1 MMIFKLAIR
10 NILGAGLRT
19 WLNVIVLS
27 LAFVTIILSIGIN
40 QGLVTQISTSMIK
53 SEIGSGQYWQENYD
67 PYDPF
72 TLQDAHAAIPEEIE
86 QLIQQKKAVPILLT
100 QGTIYPQGRIMPVL
114 LKGIPANQTVLQMP
128 SDALG
133 TGDEE
138 LPALVGAR
146 MAKSAGLNLG
156 DFITL
161 RWRDKNG
168 TFDAKD
174 AVIVHIMNTTVGTI
188 DNMQIW
194 LPLAKLQE
202 MMGLPGEAG
211 LIVVGESVESVP
223 EVSGWDFKD
232 QDFLLKDFRE
242 LIKTRTIARSIFY
255 VILLFVAVIAIFDT
269 QFLSIFKRRKEI
281 GTLISLGMTKAKVIQ
296 LFTLEGAMHG
306 FLAALVGAAYGI
318 PLIKYLTKRGIDLP
332 QSTDSFGLALGHT
345 LYPTYSTMLVLSIT
359 AFILIV
365 VTIVSYL
372 PTRNISK
379 LNPTDALRGRR

>member
-53 SEIGSGQYWQENYD
+53 SEIGSGQYWQANYD

-72 TLQDAHAAIPEEIE
+72 SLQDAHAVIPGDIE
-86 QLIQQKKAVPILLT
+86 DLIEQKKAVPVLLT
-100 QGTIYPQGRIMPVL
+100 QGTIYPQGRIMPVF
-114 LKGIPANQTVLQMP
+114 LKGIPAEQAVLQMP
-128 SDALG
+128 SAALG

-146 MAKSAGLNLG
+146 MAKSAALNLG
-156 DFITL
+156 DTVTL

-188 DNMQIW
+188 DNMQVW
-194 LPLAKLQE
+194 LPLTKLQE
-202 MMGLPGEAG
+202 MMGLPGEAS
-211 LIVVGESVESVP
+211 LVIVDENIETVP

-242 LIKTRTIARSIFY
+242 LIKTRAIARSIFY
-255 VILLFVAVIAIFDT
+255 VLLLFVAVIAIFDT
-269 QFLSIFKRRKEI
+269 QFLSIFERRKEI

-296 LFTLEGAMHG
+296 LFTLEGALHG

-318 PLIKYLTKRGIDLP
+318 PLINYLARRGIDLP
-332 QSTDSFGLALGHT
+332 QSSDSFGLALGHT
-345 LYPTYSTMLVLSIT
+345 LYPTYSTILVLSIT

-379 LNPTDALRGRR
+379 MNPTDALRGRL

>member
-53 SEIGSGQYWQENYD
+53 SEIGSGQYWQANYD

-72 TLQDAHAAIPEEIE
+72 SLQDAHAVIPGDIE
-86 QLIQQKKAVPILLT
+86 DLIEQKKAVPVLLT
-100 QGTIYPQGRIMPVL
+100 QGTIYPQGRIMPVF
-114 LKGIPANQTVLQMP
+114 LKGIPAEQAVLQMP
-128 SDALG
+128 SAALG

-146 MAKSAGLNLG
+146 MAKSAALNLG
-156 DFITL
+156 DTVTL

-188 DNMQIW
+188 DNMQVW
-194 LPLAKLQE
+194 LPLTKLQE
-202 MMGLPGEAG
+202 MMGLPGEAS
-211 LIVVGESVESVP
+211 LVIVDENIETVP

-242 LIKTRTIARSIFY
+242 LIKTRAIARSIFY
-255 VILLFVAVIAIFDT
+255 VLLLFVAVIAIFDT
-269 QFLSIFKRRKEI
+269 QFLSIFERRKEI

-296 LFTLEGAMHG
+296 LFTLEGALHG

-318 PLIKYLTKRGIDLP
+318 PLINYLARRGIDLP
-332 QSTDSFGLALGHT
+332 QSSDSFGLALGHT

-359 AFILIV
+359 VFILIV

-379 LNPTDALRGRR
+379 LNPTDALRGRL

>member
-1 MMIFKLAIR
+1 MIFKLAIR

-27 LAFVTIILSIGIN
+27 LAFVTIILSIGLN

-53 SEIGSGQYWQENYD
+53 SEIGSGQYWQASYD

-72 TLQDAHAAIPEEIE
+72 ALQDAHAVIPEDIDE
-86 QLIQQKKAVPILLT
+86 LIQQKKAVPILIT
-100 QGTIYPQGRIMPVL
+100 QGTIYPQGRIMPVF
-114 LKGIPANQTVLQMP
+114 LKGIPAEQTVLQMP
-128 SDALG
+128 SEALG
-133 TGDEE
+133 TGDVE

-146 MAKSAGLNLG
+146 MAKSADLNLG
-156 DFITL
+156 DTVTL

-194 LPLAKLQE
+194 LPLVKLQE
-202 MMGLPGEAG
+202 MMGLPNEAS
-211 LIVVGESVESVP
+211 LIVVGENIESAP

-232 QDFLLKDFRE
+232 QDFLLRDFRE

-281 GTLISLGMTKAKVIQ
+281 GTLIALGMTKAKVIQ

-318 PLIKYLTKRGIDLP
+318 PLIQYLSKRGIDLP
-332 QSTDSFGLALGHT
+332 QSADSFGLALGHT

-359 AFILIV
+359 VFILIV

-379 LNPTDALRGRR
+379 MNPTDALRGR

>member
-53 SEIGSGQYWQENYD
+53 SEIGSGQYWQANYD

-72 TLQDAHAAIPEEIE
+72 SLQDAHAVIPGDIE
-86 QLIQQKKAVPILLT
+86 DLIEQKKAVPVLLT
-100 QGTIYPQGRIMPVL
+100 QGTIYPQGRIMPVF
-114 LKGIPANQTVLQMP
+114 LKGIPAEQAVLQMP
-128 SDALG
+128 SAALG

-146 MAKSAGLNLG
+146 MAKSAALNLG
-156 DFITL
+156 DTVTL

-188 DNMQIW
+188 DNMQVW
-194 LPLAKLQE
+194 LPLTKLQE
-202 MMGLPGEAG
+202 MMGLPGEAS
-211 LIVVGESVESVP
+211 LVIVDENIETVP

-242 LIKTRTIARSIFY
+242 LIKTRAIARSIFY
-255 VILLFVAVIAIFDT
+255 VLLLFVAVIAIFDT

-296 LFTLEGAMHG
+296 LFTLEGALHG

-318 PLIKYLTKRGIDLP
+318 PLINYLARRGIDLP
-332 QSTDSFGLALGHT
+332 QSSDSFGLALGHT

-359 AFILIV
+359 VFILIV

-379 LNPTDALRGRR
+379 LNPTDALRGRL